1 MHLFAISGWH
11 CDVLLTFLF
20 YTSVVLDP
28 NVSKD
33 YLDLIQNQTQ
43 ERRHTFNHLCAPGC
57 SNFACDSEVCSA
69 LISMDGIVMFYS
81 RFFSRLWLYWTL
93 ICRRTT

>member
-11 CDVLLTFLF
+11 YDVLLTFLF

-33 YLDLIQNQTQ
+33 YLDLIQNQT
-43 ERRHTFNHLCAPGC
+43 
-57 SNFACDSEVCSA
+57 
-69 LISMDGIVMFYS
+69 
-81 RFFSRLWLYWTL
+81 
-93 ICRRTT
+93 